1 MVVPFDGDAG
11 DSTSAT
17 TMEGRKRRTTW
28 RKKDRRRRRE
38 EEEDMA
44 DCVGMTG
51 RGIIAWGREGDC
63 NISQKKR
70 ETGRVFDPTRY

>member
-1 MVVPFDGDAG
+1 
-11 DSTSAT
+11 
-17 TMEGRKRRTTW
+17 
-28 RKKDRRRRRE
+28 
-38 EEEDMA
+38 MA